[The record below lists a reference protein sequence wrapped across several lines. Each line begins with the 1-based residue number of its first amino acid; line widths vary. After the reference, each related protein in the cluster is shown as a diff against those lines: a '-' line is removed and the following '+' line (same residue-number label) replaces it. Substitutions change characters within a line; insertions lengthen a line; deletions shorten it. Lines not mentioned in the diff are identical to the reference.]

1 MHCPCC
7 GHHLSVRAEYLGRR
21 VTCRFCRSSFL
32 VQADVTDAPIATDL
46 PIVPSGEFP
55 EVKIEEVRPCG
66 LGVPGYEPLGLI
78 RKGSMGQ
85 VHKARQKSVDR
96 VVAVKVL
103 HHGLSSNGEYVVRFR
118 REASF
123 AARLAHTN
131 IPHLIDAGDADGCP
145 YLVMEYVEGE
155 TALDLLNA
163 TGVFPEP
170 AAVEVGL
177 GVAEALDHVHRRGL
191 IHRDVKP
198 ANLMLSADGVVKL
211 IDFGLA
217 RLTADEDWA
226 AAEAGNAIGTPEYIS
241 PEQTRGQSDLDA
253 RTDLYSLGATLYH
266 LVTGRTPYSGSSSDI
281 LRQHAHPRAHPD
293 PPSRINPALG
303 AGIEAVIVKLMAN
316 SREDRYRHAADLI
329 ADLHRVRRGEGP
341 APAPG

>member
-7 GHHLSVRAEYLGRR
+7 GHPLSVRAEYLGRR
-21 VTCRFCRSSFL
+21 VTCRFCRSSFV
-32 VQADVTDAPIATDL
+32 VQGDVTDAPATGDL
-46 PIVPSGEFP
+46 PVVPSGEFP
-55 EVKIEEVRPCG
+55 EVTIESVRPCG

-78 RKGSMGQ
+78 RNGAMGQ

-103 HHGLSSNGEYVVRFR
+103 QHGLSGHAEYVVRFR
-118 REASF
+118 REATF

-131 IPHLIDAGDADGCP
+131 IPHLIDAGEVDGCP

-163 TGVFPEP
+163 NGVFPEA
-170 AAVEVGL
+170 AAVEVAL
-177 GVAEALDHVHRRGL
+177 GVAEALDHVHGRGL

-198 ANLMLSADGVVKL
+198 ANLILTTDGDVKL

-217 RLTADEDWA
+217 RLTSDEDWA

-266 LVTGRTPYSGSSSDI
+266 LVTGRPPYSGTSQDI
-281 LRQHAHPRAHPD
+281 LRQHADPRARPA
-293 PPSRINPALG
+293 PPSQSNPSLG
-303 AGIEAVIVKLMAN
+303 AGFVTVIDKLMAN
-316 SREDRYRHAADLI
+316 TREDRYRHADELI
-329 ADLHRVRRGEGP
+329 GDLHRVRRGE
-341 APAPG
+341 